1 MSDLSLCHSRAGAAV
16 KCDRGLIPMTTL
28 AIEHICFVVAALL
41 SQEPSR
47 YWAEPLGGCLALLG
61 ASLLFSKSNLKCF
74 L

>member
-47 YWAEPLGGCLALLG
+47 Y
-61 ASLLFSKSNLKCF
+61 
-74 L
+74 